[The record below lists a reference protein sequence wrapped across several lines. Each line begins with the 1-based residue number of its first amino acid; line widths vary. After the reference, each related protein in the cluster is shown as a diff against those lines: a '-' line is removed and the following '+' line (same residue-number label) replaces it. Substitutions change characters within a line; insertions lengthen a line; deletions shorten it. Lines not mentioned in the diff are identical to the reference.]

1 MFFRKKSSTDE
12 SNVAKKGIKK
22 MDALVTGVILSGI
35 VASIYGV
42 KKLREREEQD
52 TEHEATH
59 MTPHIEPAPESKK
72 SFLDRILRR

>member
-1 MFFRKKSSTDE
+1 MFFRKKSASTDE

-42 KKLREREEQD
+42 KKLRDREEH

-59 MTPHIEPAPESKK
+59 MIPEPAPIPERKK
-72 SFLDRILRR
+72 SILDRILRR